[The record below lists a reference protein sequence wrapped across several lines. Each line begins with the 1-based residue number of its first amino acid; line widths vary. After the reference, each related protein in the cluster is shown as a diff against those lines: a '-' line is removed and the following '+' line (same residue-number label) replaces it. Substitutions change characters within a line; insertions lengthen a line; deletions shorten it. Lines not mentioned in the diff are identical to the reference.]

1 MGQSMRAATMAKSD
15 LAPPARRNRRAA
27 LSWAFYDW
35 ANSAFALIV
44 ISAFFPLFLKQ
55 YWNMDGDPTAST
67 LQLGL
72 ANSAAS
78 IVVALLAPILGAIA
92 DRGSAKKKYL
102 AVFTA
107 IAVVMTAAL
116 SLVARGDW
124 PMAIALF
131 VVASIGFS
139 AANVFYDALIVDVAN
154 GEHLH
159 YVSALGFGLGY
170 LGGGLLFALNVVM
183 TQWPQYFG
191 LADGAQ
197 AVRVSFVLVAAW
209 WALFTIPLLLFVREV
224 RSSPRSGSQDAVM
237 DGLRQLAA
245 TFRRLR
251 SLRVVWLFL
260 LAYWFYIDGVYTI
273 ARMAIDYGMALGFD
287 PKNLIVALLITQFVG
302 FPAALAFGYAGE
314 RVGAKAAIFVAI
326 TAYAGA
332 TVWSGF
338 MTEVW
343 EFYAL
348 ATVIGLVQGGVQSL
362 SRSFYARI
370 IPPAQAGEF
379 FGFFNMVG
387 KFAAVLGPL
396 LMGVAGA
403 LTGSPRLAILVVL
416 LLFIAGASILSLV
429 KDGDN
434 AHSLYPDD

>member
-1 MGQSMRAATMAKSD
+1 MRVTMMAESD
-15 LAPPARRNRRAA
+15 PVQPARLDRRAA

-55 YWNMDGDPTAST
+55 YWNVDGDPTAST

-92 DRGSAKKKYL
+92 DRGSAKKMYL
-102 AVFTA
+102 AVCTV
-107 IAVVMTAAL
+107 IAVAMTAAL

-124 PMAIALF
+124 PTAVALF

-139 AANVFYDALIVDVAN
+139 AANVFYDALLVDVAH

-159 YVSALGFGLGY
+159 YVSAFGFGLGY
-170 LGGGLLFALNVVM
+170 LGGGLLFAFNVVM
-183 TQWPQYFG
+183 TLWPQQFG
-191 LADGAQ
+191 LTDSAQ
-197 AVRVSFVLVAAW
+197 AVRVSFLLVAAW
-209 WALFTIPLLLFVREV
+209 WALFTIPLLLFVREA
-224 RSSPRSGSQDAVM
+224 RSSQRTDSRNAVM

-245 TFRRLR
+245 TFRQLR
-251 SLRVVWLFL
+251 SLRVAWLFL

-302 FPAALAFGYAGE
+302 FPASLAFGYAGE
-314 RVGAKAAIFVAI
+314 RVGAKPAIFVAI
-326 TAYAGA
+326 AAYAGA

-348 ATVIGLVQGGVQSL
+348 ATAIGLVQGGVQSL

-403 LTGSPRLAILVVL
+403 LTGSPRLAILAVL